1 MYHFISGYTAKV
13 AGTEVGV
20 TEPSATFSSCFGG
33 PFLVW
38 HPNKY
43 AELLA
48 AKMKQF
54 GTRVWLVNT
63 GWSGGAHGTGK
74 RIKLANT
81 RAIVDAIHSGAL
93 AKEKTECDPVFGLDV
108 VNKCPNVPSEIL
120 VPRDIW
126 SDKNAYETTAKKLAR
141 LFANNFATYE
151 GGVSAEVKPPAQ
163 ICNFE
168 DLINDSPIGG
178 CNQPLSLR

>member
-1 MYHFISGYTAKV
+1 MALASIA
-13 AGTEVGV
+13 
-20 TEPSATFSSCFGG
+20 PTFPPCFDG

-63 GWSGGAHGTGK
+63 GWSGGAYGTGK

-126 SDKNAYETTAKKLAR
+126 SDKNPHETAAKKLAR

>member
-1 MYHFISGYTAKV
+1 MLGINIAPASNDWVRNGLRR
-13 AGTEVGV
+13 
-20 TEPSATFSSCFGG
+20 FGG

-54 GTRVWLVNT
+54 GSRVWLVNT
-63 GWSGGAHGTGK
+63 GWSGGAYGTGK

-93 AKEKTECDPVFGLDV
+93 ATEKTECDPVFGLDV
-108 VNKCPNVPSEIL
+108 VTKCPNVPSEIL
-120 VPRDIW
+120 IPRNCLVRQ
-126 SDKNAYETTAKKLAR
+126 SR
-141 LFANNFATYE
+141 LR
-151 GGVSAEVKPPAQ
+151 GGGEEVSQSFCQEL
-163 ICNFE
+163 C
-168 DLINDSPIGG
+168 DL
-178 CNQPLSLR
+178 